1 METHKSWGMVVLAGL
16 FAVTAIGVASMTY
29 FAESTDNP
37 ITVTS
42 VATSE
47 DGRDD
52 TDKDGL
58 PNWQEALLG
67 TDSTKIDTDGDGAS
81 DTDEVTKGTNPT
93 AWGTATDTNDDP
105 NKLSTTET
113 LARDLYVEYAKLAE
127 KGTFTADERD
137 QVFAEV
143 IKRDIT
149 PPDLTQSLVL
159 SDIKIKADTTVD
171 TYTALVTVILRESTR
186 VKEYEL
192 ATFARAVNENNFSGT
207 PALKDAATLYAYIAK
222 ALLEVE
228 VPPELASEHLA
239 TVKSVGALAYAVSLM
254 GNWKGDPLDAL
265 SYMDAFNRAEADVTK
280 NVEALFASAAA
291 LLKKT

>member
-113 LARDLYVEYAKLAE
+113 LARDLYVEYATLAE

-171 TYTALVTVILRESTR
+171 TYTALVTVILRES
-186 VKEYEL
+186 
-192 ATFARAVNENNFSGT
+192 A
-207 PALKDAATLYAYIAK
+207 P
-222 ALLEVE
+222 
-228 VPPELASEHLA
+228 
-239 TVKSVGALAYAVSLM
+239 
-254 GNWKGDPLDAL
+254 
-265 SYMDAFNRAEADVTK
+265 
-280 NVEALFASAAA
+280 
-291 LLKKT
+291 